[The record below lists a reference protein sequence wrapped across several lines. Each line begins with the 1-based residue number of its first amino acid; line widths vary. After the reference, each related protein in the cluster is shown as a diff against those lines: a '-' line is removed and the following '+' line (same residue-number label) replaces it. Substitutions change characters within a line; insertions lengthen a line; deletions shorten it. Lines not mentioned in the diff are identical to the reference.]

1 MSTLMCISNVFFSD
15 KKDLLISLAAL
26 HSPYQ
31 KLNWVHFG
39 FLNKK
44 QILLQDMKQ
53 QQTSIKGVLIIVF
66 GSAFSVAVRC

>member
-1 MSTLMCISNVFFSD
+1 MCISNVFFSD

-26 HSPYQ
+26 HPPYQ

-44 QILLQDMKQ
+44 TD
-53 QQTSIKGVLIIVF
+53 
-66 GSAFSVAVRC
+66 SATRHETATNLY